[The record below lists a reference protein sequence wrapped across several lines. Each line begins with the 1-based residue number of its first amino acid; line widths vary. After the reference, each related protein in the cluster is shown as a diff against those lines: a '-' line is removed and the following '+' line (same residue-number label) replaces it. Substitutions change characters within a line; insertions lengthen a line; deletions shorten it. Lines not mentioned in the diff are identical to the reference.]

1 MKKDELFLLHSALYY
16 VFEYLRRRGQLSE
29 EDVQVYHEFDV
40 KPGHL
45 HKTKLQHKCAVFLL
59 AYLISK
65 AISHDLPKAE
75 GLRQRLRRL
84 LDDLFEELR
93 RRGEE
98 VNIEP
103 P

>member
-1 MKKDELFLLHSALYY
+1 MRKDELFLLHSVLYY
-16 VFEYLRRRGQLSE
+16 VFEYLRRRDQLSE
-29 EDVQVYHEFDV
+29 EDIRAYQEFDV

-65 AISHDLPKAE
+65 AISNDLPKAE
-75 GLRQRLRRL
+75 GLRQRLRKL

-98 VNIEP
+98 VNVEP

>member
-1 MKKDELFLLHSALYY
+1 MKKDELFLLHSVLYY
-16 VFEYLRRRGQLSE
+16 VLEYLKMEGKTR
-29 EDVQVYHEFDV
+29 EDDVKLYDEFNV

-59 AYLISK
+59 AYVIAR
-65 AISHDLPKAE
+65 AISSELPKAE
-75 GLRQRLRRL
+75 GLGQRLGKL
-84 LDDLFEELR
+84 LEELFEELK

-98 VNIEP
+98 VPVEP